1 MTLVKEGALKSIDYI
16 DDNQPLKVDGRTV
29 AKKAYR
35 QAVNNRSTI
44 YTLWLLAVKH
54 RLALLAIGNIILV
67 LNWALPEWPQMVL
80 GLIGK

>member
-1 MTLVKEGALKSIDYI
+1 MSLAKPEVAPSQYI
-16 DDNQPLKVDGRTV
+16 DTPQLSKVDGRTV
-29 AKKAYR
+29 AKKAYK

-54 RLALLAIGNIILV
+54 KTGLLMTGNIILV